1 MMEINKKYLNVFYI
15 FIFLAYLLTQFPFL
29 KADSDLAI
37 ASGSRGAW
45 TDEGL
50 YTAPIRN
57 IINQGYNNFTKE
69 HSILKTPYAIVTPLY
84 SIFLYPFFKLFGI
97 SLEMGR
103 LITVLF
109 CTVFIFIIFHKKD
122 AKLIGIAF
130 VLSTMMLNPIHQ
142 YTHLCLAEM
151 YSTLLII
158 AAIVIGV
165 YKVNLG
171 SNKGLFLMYT
181 FLICAVLFKIQFIYI
196 LPLPLFFYAWQL
208 LLKEKSF
215 SRKQFLNAVAVISI
229 ILLSMFLLWY
239 LPFKEAWKYT
249 GSSSSGSISLKTI
262 SIDIVLN
269 NLNVFFFSKRYF
281 LFTFLFLISFSAFLY
296 HYSKKKL
303 PITYLR
309 LTELILIWILLESHK
324 ITLTYLPVRYLISF
338 YAAMG
343 LFISVMFAFYF
354 NQNKFLYKIIA
365 FVFLISCF
373 AYNNYFFKQAFESRA
388 YKVHEMNVFF
398 KSIAKKSD
406 IVIGPWAPAFTW
418 ETKCTTFPIWT
429 VYTENKNI
437 LEEYRPS
444 FIVSEHDQNDSGEAF
459 KNDNLNLNT
468 IGDSLIQTQIGQW
481 KINIYAV
488 KNKK

>member
-97 SLEMGR
+97 SLEMAR

-109 CTVFIFIIFHKKD
+109 CTIFIFIIFHKKD

-158 AAIVIGV
+158 AAIVSGV

-171 SNKGLFLMYT
+171 SNKGLF
-181 FLICAVLFKIQFIYI
+181 
-196 LPLPLFFYAWQL
+196 
-208 LLKEKSF
+208 
-215 SRKQFLNAVAVISI
+215 
-229 ILLSMFLLWY
+229 
-239 LPFKEAWKYT
+239 
-249 GSSSSGSISLKTI
+249 
-262 SIDIVLN
+262 
-269 NLNVFFFSKRYF
+269 
-281 LFTFLFLISFSAFLY
+281 
-296 HYSKKKL
+296 
-303 PITYLR
+303 
-309 LTELILIWILLESHK
+309 
-324 ITLTYLPVRYLISF
+324 
-338 YAAMG
+338 
-343 LFISVMFAFYF
+343 
-354 NQNKFLYKIIA
+354 
-365 FVFLISCF
+365 
-373 AYNNYFFKQAFESRA
+373 
-388 YKVHEMNVFF
+388 
-398 KSIAKKSD
+398 
-406 IVIGPWAPAFTW
+406 
-418 ETKCTTFPIWT
+418 
-429 VYTENKNI
+429 
-437 LEEYRPS
+437 
-444 FIVSEHDQNDSGEAF
+444 
-459 KNDNLNLNT
+459 
-468 IGDSLIQTQIGQW
+468 
-481 KINIYAV
+481 
-488 KNKK
+488 